1 MTTDSIQDKQLRL
14 KAHLANASA
23 HKQNRFTRKDSAKSG
38 IELTRM
44 QSFLD
49 GGYDIFDVLENHAAN
64 SQMKIKE
71 NKAIELDKEETYNS
85 NLFKSLLS
93 RLREQ
98 MKDMVH

>member
-23 HKQNRFTRKDSAKSG
+23 HRQNRLTQKERAKSG

-64 SQMKIKE
+64 TQMKIKD
-71 NKAIELDKEETYNS
+71 NKAIELDTEETYNS
-85 NLFKSLLS
+85 SLFKSLLS

-98 MKDMVH
+98 MKVMAH

>member
-14 KAHLANASA
+14 KAHLANANA
-23 HKQNRFTRKDSAKSG
+23 HKRNRLAKRDNSKKG

-49 GGYDIFDVLENHAAN
+49 GGYDIFDVLEDHAAN
-64 SQMKIKE
+64 TQMKIKE
-71 NKAIELDKEETYNS
+71 SNTVELDKDENYNS
-85 NLFKSLLS
+85 SLFKSLLG